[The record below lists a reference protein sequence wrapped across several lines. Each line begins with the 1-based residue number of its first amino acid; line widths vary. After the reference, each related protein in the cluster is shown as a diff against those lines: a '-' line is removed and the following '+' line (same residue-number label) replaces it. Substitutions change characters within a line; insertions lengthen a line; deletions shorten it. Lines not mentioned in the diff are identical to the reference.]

1 LQPEKLEIFY
11 MPQNQRFFDGFRK
24 FYKIFTCPK
33 IKDFFVSLD
42 KLITMNTERIRLD
55 ETNILLKTDL
65 VDHELYNFILR
76 QRIDLINYIRKN
88 REFLISFEPVEV
100 EDAPYIAEIMIKAG
114 KIADVGPMAAV
125 AGTIS
130 ELSMEFLIKKGAKYV
145 VVENGGDIALKTNK
159 DIVMG
164 LYAGT
169 SSLSGQIGFKIKHEK
184 TPMGI
189 CTSSGTVGHSIS
201 LGKADSVTVFA
212 NRASIADALATSIA
226 NEAKGDLDSDA
237 VQDCLAK
244 AEEFKPYFRGVMV
257 VVGESAGTIGKIPKL
272 IKTDKKVV
280 LGDLFDI
287 Y

>member
-1 LQPEKLEIFY
+1 
-11 MPQNQRFFDGFRK
+11 
-24 FYKIFTCPK
+24 
-33 IKDFFVSLD
+33 
-42 KLITMNTERIRLD
+42 MNTERIRLD

-65 VDHELYNFILR
+65 VDHGLYNFILR
-76 QRIDLINYIRKN
+76 QRISLINYIRKN

-100 EDAPYIAEIMIKAG
+100 EDAPFIAQTMANAG

-130 ELSMEFLIKKGAKYV
+130 EFSMEFLIKKGARYA

-169 SSLSGQIGFKIKHEK
+169 SSLSGQVGFKIKHEK

-201 LGKADSVTVFA
+201 LGRADSVTVFA
-212 NRASIADALATSIA
+212 DRASIADALATSIA
-226 NEAKGDLDSDA
+226 NEAKGDLGSDA
-237 VQDCLAK
+237 VQNCLAM
-244 AEEFKPYFRGVMV
+244 AEDFKPYFRGVMV

>member
-1 LQPEKLEIFY
+1 MI
-11 MPQNQRFFDGFRK
+11 D
-24 FYKIFTCPK
+24 
-33 IKDFFVSLD
+33 
-42 KLITMNTERIRLD
+42 ERIRLD

-65 VDHELYNFILR
+65 INHGLYNFILR
-76 QRIDLINYIRKN
+76 QRMDLISYIQRN
-88 REFLISFEPVEV
+88 RNFLISFEPVEV
-100 EDAPYIAEIMIKAG
+100 EKAPFIATIMAKAG

-130 ELSMEFLIKKGAKYV
+130 ELSMNFLVNNGAKYAI
-145 VVENGGDIALKTNK
+145 VENGGDIALKTNK
-159 DIVMG
+159 DVVMG

-169 SSLSGQIGFKIKHEK
+169 SSLSGQIGFKVKHEK

-201 LGKADSVTVFA
+201 LGRADSVTVFA
-212 NRASIADALATSIA
+212 DRASIADALATSIA
-226 NEAKGDLDSDA
+226 NEANGNLDQDA
-237 VQDCLAK
+237 VQNCLAK

-257 VVGESAGTIGKIPKL
+257 IVGESAGTIGKIPKL

>member
-1 LQPEKLEIFY
+1 MY
-11 MPQNQRFFDGFRK
+11 
-24 FYKIFTCPK
+24 
-33 IKDFFVSLD
+33 IKTKKDRMM
-42 KLITMNTERIRLD
+42 ITERIRID

-65 VDHELYNFILR
+65 INHELGKFILK
-76 QRIDLINYIRKN
+76 QRMELINYIRKN

-100 EDAPYIAEIMIKAG
+100 DEAPFIVKIMARAG

-130 ELSMEFLIKKGAKYV
+130 ELSMKYLLNKEAKYAI
-145 VVENGGDIALKTNK
+145 VENGGDIALKTNK
-159 DIVMG
+159 DVIMG

-201 LGKADSVTVFA
+201 LGNADSVTIFA
-212 NRASIADALATSIA
+212 DEASVADALATSIA
-226 NEAKGDLDSDA
+226 NEAKGDTEQDA
-237 VQDCLAK
+237 VQNCLDK
-244 AEEFKPYFRGVMV
+244 ADDFKPYFRGVII
-257 VVGESAGTIGKIPKL
+257 VVGEAAGTVGKIPKL

-280 LGDLFDI
+280 LGDLFDL

>member
-1 LQPEKLEIFY
+1 MI
-11 MPQNQRFFDGFRK
+11 
-24 FYKIFTCPK
+24 
-33 IKDFFVSLD
+33 
-42 KLITMNTERIRLD
+42 TERIQID

-65 VDHELYNFILR
+65 LNHELDKFILK
-76 QRIDLINYIRKN
+76 QRLELINYIRKN

-100 EDAPYIAEIMIKAG
+100 DDAPFIVKMMAKAG
-114 KIADVGPMAAV
+114 EIADVGPMAAV

-130 ELSMEFLIKKGAKYV
+130 ELSMNYLLNKGAKYV
-145 VVENGGDIALKTNK
+145 IVENGGDIALKTNK
-159 DIVMG
+159 DVIMG

-201 LGKADSVTVFA
+201 LGNADSVTVFA
-212 NRASIADALATSIA
+212 DHASIADALATSIA
-226 NEAKGDLDSDA
+226 NYAKGDSNQDA
-237 VQDCLAK
+237 VQSCLDRADD
-244 AEEFKPYFRGVMV
+244 FKSYFRGIMI
-257 VVGESAGTIGKIPKL
+257 VVGETAGTIGKIPKL

-287 Y
+287 F

>member
-1 LQPEKLEIFY
+1 MIA
-11 MPQNQRFFDGFRK
+11 
-24 FYKIFTCPK
+24 
-33 IKDFFVSLD
+33 
-42 KLITMNTERIRLD
+42 ERIRLD

-65 VDHELYNFILR
+65 IDHKLSNFILR
-76 QRIDLINYIRKN
+76 QRMDLISYIRRNK
-88 REFLISFEPVEV
+88 EFLISFEPVEI
-100 EDAPYIAEIMIKAG
+100 EDAPFIVKMMARAG
-114 KIADVGPMAAV
+114 EIADVGPMAAV

-130 ELSMEFLIKKGAKYV
+130 QLSMKFLAKRGAKYAI
-145 VVENGGDIALKTNK
+145 VENGGDIALKINK
-159 DIVMG
+159 DVVMG

-201 LGKADSVTVFA
+201 LGRADSVTVFA
-212 NRASIADALATSIA
+212 DEASIADALATSIA
-226 NEAKGDLDSDA
+226 NEAKGDLDQNA
-237 VQDCLAK
+237 VQNCLAR
-244 AEEFKPYFRGVMV
+244 AEDFRDYMRGIMV
-257 VVGESAGTIGKIPKL
+257 IVGESAGTVGKIPDL

>member
-1 LQPEKLEIFY
+1 MI
-11 MPQNQRFFDGFRK
+11 D
-24 FYKIFTCPK
+24 
-33 IKDFFVSLD
+33 
-42 KLITMNTERIRLD
+42 ERIRLD

-65 VDHELYNFILR
+65 INHGLYNFILR
-76 QRIDLINYIRKN
+76 QRMDLISYIQRN
-88 REFLISFEPVEV
+88 RNFLISFEPVEV
-100 EDAPYIAEIMIKAG
+100 EEAPFIATIMAKAG

-130 ELSMEFLIKKGAKYV
+130 ELSMNFLVNNGAKYAI
-145 VVENGGDIALKTNK
+145 VENGGDIALKTNK
-159 DIVMG
+159 DVVMG

-169 SSLSGQIGFKIKHEK
+169 SSLSGQIGFKVKHEK

-201 LGKADSVTVFA
+201 LGRADSVTVFA
-212 NRASIADALATSIA
+212 DRASIADALATSIA
-226 NEAKGDLDSDA
+226 NEANGNLDQDA
-237 VQDCLAK
+237 VQNCLAK

-257 VVGESAGTIGKIPKL
+257 IVGESAGTIGKIPKL

>member
-1 LQPEKLEIFY
+1 MITEKIH
-11 MPQNQRFFDGFRK
+11 
-24 FYKIFTCPK
+24 
-33 IKDFFVSLD
+33 
-42 KLITMNTERIRLD
+42 LD

-65 VDHELYNFILR
+65 LNNELSKFILK
-76 QRIDLINYIRKN
+76 QRIELINYIRKN
-88 REFLISFEPVEV
+88 KEFLISFEPVEV
-100 EDAPYIAEIMIKAG
+100 DDAPFIVKMMAKAGEIAE
-114 KIADVGPMAAV
+114 VGPMAAV

-130 ELSMEFLIKKGAKYV
+130 QLSMNYLLNKGAKYAI
-145 VVENGGDIALKTNK
+145 VENGGDIALKTNK
-159 DIVMG
+159 DVVMG

-212 NRASIADALATSIA
+212 EEASIADALATSIA
-226 NEAKGDLDSDA
+226 NEAKGDIEQNA
-237 VQDCLAK
+237 VQNCLDRADD
-244 AEEFKPYFRGVMV
+244 FKSYFRGVMI

-272 IKTDKKVV
+272 VKTDKKVV

-287 Y
+287 